1 MKATVREY
9 TVKKKV
15 VVIELPVE
23 EVESIL
29 RVDCITSVREQEILA
44 TLRDVLEADCA
55 EELRKGTEDVPF

>member
-44 TLRDVLEADCA
+44 TLRDALEADCA
-55 EELRKGTEDVPF
+55 EELRKDTEDVPF

>member
-44 TLRDVLEADCA
+44 TLRDALEADRA
-55 EELRKGTEDVPF
+55 EELQKDTEDVPF

>member
-44 TLRDVLEADCA
+44 TLRDALEADRA
-55 EELRKGTEDVPF
+55 EELRKDTEDVPF

>member
-44 TLRDVLEADCA
+44 TLRDVLEADRA
-55 EELRKGTEDVPF
+55 EELQKDTEDVPF

>member
-9 TVKKKV
+9 TVKQKV

-44 TLRDVLEADCA
+44 TLRDVLEADRA
-55 EELRKGTEDVPF
+55 EELRKDTEDVPF